1 MRALKEVT
9 VREEFIKLILFI
21 VGIFIIIKLFIPIL
35 KPVSEVADKNYMR
48 INFYQEVIG
57 KALPPFKVI
66 TDEFEFEDE
75 DKQDL
80 FPLILKYLTNIDL
93 CNPKSYIA
101 SQIPGLSLIDISSIM
116 TKEDEPI
123 IITTNEKETVNEGTK
138 VASSKTE
145 DNEKAV
151 NVVPDNKA
159 VNSSVNEKPKNVDSS
174 KPIVFIFHTHTTEAY
189 NPNEEEKKNYIDY
202 NEINKG
208 NYGEGICT
216 VGEQLKSEL
225 ENKYSIS
232 CIHDTTVHD
241 FPRREGGYAKARPTI
256 QEYLKKYPSIKLVID
271 LHRDGTDLHK
281 DSVPKNRFTAII
293 NNESYARVLFVVG
306 NRNPNLKINLSVAQ
320 KYHAA
325 LQDMYPGFSRG
336 IQCADAVY
344 NQDLFGKMILLEVGS
359 NFNTMSEAL
368 NTVKIIA
375 KMIAADLK

>member
-1 MRALKEVT
+1 MKGVT
-9 VREEFIKLILFI
+9 VREEFIRLILFI
-21 VGIFIIIKLFIPIL
+21 VGIFIIIKLFIPII

-57 KALPPFKVI
+57 KALPPFKII

-101 SQIPGLSLIDISSIM
+101 SQIPGLNLIDISFIM

-123 IITTNEKETVNEGTK
+123 IITTNEKEIISDKEAVNEATK
-138 VASSKTE
+138 AASSKTE
-145 DNEKAV
+145 NNEKAV
-151 NVVPDNKA
+151 NVVPDNKV
-159 VNSSVNEKPKNVDSS
+159 VNSSVNEKPKNVDPS

-189 NPNEEEKKNYIDY
+189 NPNSEKDKDFTDY
-202 NEINKG
+202 KEINKG
-208 NYGEGICT
+208 NYGESICT

-225 ENKYSIS
+225 ENKYGIS

-241 FPRREGGYAKARPTI
+241 YPRREGGYAKARPTI
-256 QEYLKKYPSIKLVID
+256 QKYLKQYPSIKLVID
-271 LHRDGTDLHK
+271 LHRDGD
-281 DSVPKNRFTAII
+281 VPKSSTTAII
-293 NNESYARVLFVVG
+293 NNKSYARVLFVLG
-306 NRNPNLKINLSVAQ
+306 KRNPNLKINLSSAQ

-325 LQDMYPGFSRG
+325 LQDMYPGFSKG
-336 IQCADAVY
+336 IRYNDVSVF
-344 NQDLFGKMILLEVGS
+344 NQDLFGNMILLELGS

-375 KMIAADLK
+375 KIIAADLK

>member
-1 MRALKEVT
+1 MRALKGVT
-9 VREEFIKLILFI
+9 IREEFIKLILFI
-21 VGIFIIIKLFIPIL
+21 VGIFIIIKLFIPII

-48 INFYQEVIG
+48 NNFYQEVIG
-57 KALPPFKVI
+57 KALPPFKII
-66 TDEFEFEDE
+66 TDEFEDE

-123 IITTNEKETVNEGTK
+123 IITTNEKGTVSDKETINEGTK
-138 VASSKTE
+138 VASSKTK

-151 NVVPDNKA
+151 NVVPNNKV
-159 VNSSVNEKPKNVDSS
+159 VNSSVNEKPKNVDPS

-189 NPNEEEKKNYIDY
+189 NPNGEERKNYVDY

-208 NYGEGICT
+208 NYGGSICM

-225 ENKYSIS
+225 ENKYGIS

-241 FPRREGGYAKARPTI
+241 FPRLEGGYAKARPTI
-256 QEYLKKYPSIKLVID
+256 QKYLKQYPSIKLVID
-271 LHRDGTDLHK
+271 LHRDGD
-281 DSVPKNRFTAII
+281 VPKNRATAII
-293 NNESYARVLFVVG
+293 NNESYARVLFILG
-306 NRNPNLKINLSVAQ
+306 KRNPNLKINLSVAQ

-336 IQCADAVY
+336 IQYNDVSVF

-359 NFNTMSEAL
+359 NLNTMSEAL